1 MKRTALGQ
9 KPTFGNCLWAS
20 WSCVAASSTHTKE
33 SHTYGR
39 ALALTLSVGGLL
51 CYSILCG
58 TVSATMR
65 VRFETIAAGRD
76 LRPVREQGHG
86 KFLLT
91 PYSGRA
97 SVVPPSGTPGGWFRR
112 DLVHL
117 DA

>member
-51 CYSILCG
+51 SYSILCG

-86 KFLLT
+86 KL
-91 PYSGRA
+91 
-97 SVVPPSGTPGGWFRR
+97 PSSQAGHSA
-112 DLVHL
+112 L
-117 DA
+117 